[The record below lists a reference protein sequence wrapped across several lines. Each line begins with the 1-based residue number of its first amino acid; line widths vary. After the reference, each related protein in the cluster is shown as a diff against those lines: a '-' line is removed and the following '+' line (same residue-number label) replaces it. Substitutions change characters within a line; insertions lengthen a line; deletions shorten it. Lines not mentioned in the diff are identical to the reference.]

1 MGCGSSVISPIG
13 ITTKKRLE
21 KEKKIEEVGEKKTG
35 IEYLETEESKNETK
49 NYYELGMNYLNGD
62 GGKCCDPKTGIE
74 NLFMAGDDN
83 RALLQIGNCFLNGIG
98 VGVDV
103 KVGLKYLKKS
113 ANMGNLEALYSLG
126 IIYLHGEI
134 AQKNKKASTNFLYR
148 AYLGEHQKATR
159 EVNDLIQLQETG
171 KNYFQNCLKN
181 LEKDEILSL
190 EYLTKSTAQN
200 FADAQFLLGLFY
212 YTGSAFEMFKMAKE
226 NENKEA
232 IYALAICYQYGEG
245 CEKDEIK
252 AIEMFKK
259 AADLNDPRAQY
270 QMALLSIN
278 NDLKLSYLKSSANQ
292 NYLPAIQLLT

>member
-21 KEKKIEEVGEKKTG
+21 KEKKIKEVGEKKTG

-62 GGKCCDPKTGIE
+62 GGKSCDPKTGIE

-171 KNYFQNCLKN
+171 KNYFQN
-181 LEKDEILSL
+181 S
-190 EYLTKSTAQN
+190 
-200 FADAQFLLGLFY
+200 
-212 YTGSAFEMFKMAKE
+212 FEMFKMAKE